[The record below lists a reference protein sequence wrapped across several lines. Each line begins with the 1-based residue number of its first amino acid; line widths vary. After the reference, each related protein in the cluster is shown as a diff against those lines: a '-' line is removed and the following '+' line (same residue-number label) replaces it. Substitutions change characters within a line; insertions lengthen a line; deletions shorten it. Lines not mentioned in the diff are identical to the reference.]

1 MKTRV
6 LREQRLSFWRVSPV
20 VDVPELGDSVHE
32 MWVELFSLA
41 AEPPAPWV
49 LIGAQMVALHGW
61 ARGRTRIRPSED
73 ADLLV
78 NVRTVAKGTELM
90 GRALSKRG
98 YRFDGASPEGVGHRF
113 RSGQVSLDVLGPD
126 GLGPNTSL
134 RVTAGAHTVEVP
146 GGSQALKRAEEF
158 TVQSRTMTGRVP
170 IPSLL
175 GAILVKVRA
184 INVDDNAEAQRRD
197 VAFLLSIVEDPES
210 LGRDLAQSERK
221 WLREHDYFAESS
233 HQSYEGLA
241 EAEDAAIVYRRLA
254 DVR

>member
-1 MKTRV
+1 
-6 LREQRLSFWRVSPV
+6 
-20 VDVPELGDSVHE
+20 
-32 MWVELFSLA
+32 
-41 AEPPAPWV
+41 
-49 LIGAQMVALHGW
+49 
-61 ARGRTRIRPSED
+61 
-73 ADLLV
+73 
-78 NVRTVAKGTELM
+78 M

-146 GGSQALKRAEEF
+146 GGSQALKRAEVF
-158 TVQSRTMTGRVP
+158 TVQSRTLTGRVP
-170 IPSLL
+170 IPNLL

-184 INVDDNAEAQRRD
+184 IDVDDNAEAQRRD
-197 VAFLLSIVEDPES
+197 VAFLLSLVEDPES

-233 HQSYEGLA
+233 HQSYEGLT